1 MKCPRCQADNPAGA
15 SFCMRCA
22 NPLGAPPAVTSM
34 PVLPKSNSPWKWITG
49 LAVLALICAGLGMSG
64 LLRFNAQP
72 ANRDMLRSEARH
84 KPELLAVEKKP
95 DNNLTQVPV
104 EAQAQMPAE
113 IREWLEH
120 LRKTE
125 EARQRLCMGQ
135 IGEFTVTMTKLQ
147 VAGAADMLKDMMGGD
162 ETALQEEP
170 QQPSSTTEVHQAF
183 ESAQKDWR
191 ELRAHFESKIPP
203 RECEAAAD
211 SYNVALSETSGMM
224 LDLMSALDRAV
235 SGTDEDKQ
243 AVVGELSKMKG
254 SSKTIDEA
262 GGKTDAEVQAICD
275 HYKVRKWFGI
285 ASDIGGGGLFNGTG
299 IGF

>member
-1 MKCPRCQADNPAGA
+1 
-15 SFCMRCA
+15 
-22 NPLGAPPAVTSM
+22 M
-34 PVLPKSNSPWKWITG
+34 PVLPQSKPIWPWMIG
-49 LAVLALICAGLGMSG
+49 LAVVALICTGLGMSG
-64 LLRFNAQP
+64 VLKFTASPADKELLRT
-72 ANRDMLRSEARH
+72 EARH

-95 DNNLTQVPV
+95 ENNLTQVPG
-104 EAQAQMPAE
+104 EAQAQMPPE
-113 IREWLEH
+113 IRDWLEH

-125 EARQRLCMGQ
+125 EARQQLCMGQ

-183 ESAQKDWR
+183 ESAQNDWR
-191 ELRAHFESKIPP
+191 KIRAQFESKIPP
-203 RECEAAAD
+203 RECEVAAD
-211 SYNVALSETSGMM
+211 AYGVALSETSGMM

-243 AVVGELSKMKG
+243 AVVGQLSKMKG

-262 GGKTDAEVQAICD
+262 GAKTDAAVQAICD

-285 ASDIGGGGLFNGTG
+285 ASDIGGGGLFNGAG